1 MRISITLPRSPRRL
15 RLTALAACAML
26 TALSACGVTDVTD
39 LNNSSIQDLTG
50 NPTPAGIAAAEIG
63 LVRTARGDRT
73 TEINVLGIYGRE
85 SYNVQTSEPRTV
97 TNTLIG
103 PLVQQNGGGLLF
115 GGYVTIREANIIMKA
130 VDNVSGLTDEQK
142 AAVRGFTQTWKALAY
157 LRAIEVRERLGIPL
171 DVDVDPNS
179 APAPIADRDAVYA
192 RIGQLL
198 DSARANLAAGG
209 SGFPFTLPTGFEGFD
224 TPATFAQFAAGL
236 EARAHV
242 YHGDFAAA
250 LTDLQGSFIDTT
262 ASFDNGVYY
271 GFSNNAGDAQ
281 NPFSDAT
288 QFFAHDSDWA
298 QAELRT
304 DGSKDL
310 RAQKLL
316 VKMAQP
322 FSLPTY
328 GITTNYQFVITAN
341 RETTAPLS
349 EMRNEELIL
358 LRAEANLGA
367 GNNEDA
373 LKDINT
379 VRVKSGGLAPLPDPY
394 SGDMLQALL
403 YEKRYSLMFEGH
415 RWLDLLHY
423 GLLAT
428 LPKAA
433 PNHKIFDANPY
444 PVNECVARNP
454 QPAGCDP
461 IVGF

>member
-1 MRISITLPRSPRRL
+1 MMLPSRRCVL
-15 RLTALAACAML
+15 STALAACAML
-26 TALSACGVTDVTD
+26 TFLSGCGVTDVTD
-39 LNNSSIQDLTG
+39 LNNSSIQNLTG
-50 NPTPAGIAAAEIG
+50 GATPAGIAAAEIG
-63 LVRTARGDRT
+63 LVSTSRGDRT
-73 TEINVLGIYGRE
+73 TEINTLGIYGRE
-85 SYNVQTSEPRTV
+85 SYNIQTSEPRTV

-115 GGYVTIREANIIMKA
+115 GGYVTIREANIVMKA
-130 VDNVSGLTDEQK
+130 VDNVTAFSDEQK

-171 DVDVDPNS
+171 DVDVDPNG

-209 SGFPFTLPTGFEGFD
+209 QAFPFTIPSGFEGFD
-224 TPATFAQFAAGL
+224 TPATFAKFAAGL

-242 YHGDFAAA
+242 YHGDFDAA
-250 LTDLQGSFIDTT
+250 LTDLQSSFVDTT
-262 ASFDNGVYY
+262 ASFDTGVYY
-271 GFSNNAGDAQ
+271 GFSNNAGDAP

-298 QAELRT
+298 QAELRA
-304 DGSKDL
+304 DNSKDL
-310 RAQKLL
+310 RAQRLL
-316 VKMAQP
+316 VQLAQP
-322 FSLPTY
+322 FSLPAF
-328 GITTNYQFVITAN
+328 GITTNYQFAVTAN

-358 LRAEANLGA
+358 LRAEANLGL
-367 GNNEDA
+367 GNDEDA
-373 LKDINT
+373 LKDINA
-379 VRVKSGGLAPLPDPY
+379 VRVTSGGLQPLPDPY

-454 QPAGCDP
+454 QPEGCNP
-461 IVGF
+461 ITGF

>member
-1 MRISITLPRSPRRL
+1 MIIPSRRVL
-15 RLTALAACAML
+15 STAVAACAML

-50 NPTPAGIAAAEIG
+50 NATPAGIAAAEIG
-63 LVRTARGDRT
+63 LVSTSRGDRT
-73 TEINVLGIYGRE
+73 TEINTLGIYGRE

-103 PLVQQNGGGLLF
+103 PLVQQNGGGLMF
-115 GGYVTIREANIIMKA
+115 GGYVTIREANIVMKS
-130 VDNVSGLTDEQK
+130 VDGVSAFSDEQK

-171 DVDVDPNS
+171 DVDVDPNA
-179 APAPIADRDAVYA
+179 APAAIADRDAVYT

-209 SGFPFTLPTGFEGFD
+209 QTFPFTLPSGFEGFD
-224 TPATFAQFAAGL
+224 TPATFATFAAGL

-250 LTDLQGSFIDTT
+250 LTDLQSSFVDTT
-262 ASFDNGVYY
+262 ASFNIGVFY
-271 GFSNNAGDAQ
+271 GFSNNSGDTP

-288 QFFAHDSDWA
+288 QFFAHDSDWT
-298 QAELRT
+298 QAELRA
-304 DGSKDL
+304 DHSKDL
-310 RAQKLL
+310 RAQRLL
-316 VKMAQP
+316 VQMAQP
-322 FSLPTY
+322 FSLPAF
-328 GITTNYQFVITAN
+328 GITTNYQFAITAN

-358 LRAEANLGA
+358 LRAEANLGLS
-367 GNNEDA
+367 NTEDA

-379 VRVKSGGLAPLPDPY
+379 VRVKSGGLEPLPDPY

-423 GLLAT
+423 GLLNT

-454 QPAGCDP
+454 QPEGCNP
-461 IVGF
+461 ITGF

>member
-1 MRISITLPRSPRRL
+1 MRIPTMMLLSRRSVL
-15 RLTALAACAML
+15 SATLAACAAL
-26 TALSACGVTDVTD
+26 TALSGCKATDVTD
-39 LNNSSIQDLTG
+39 LNNSSIQDLSG
-50 NPTPAGIAAAEIG
+50 GATPAAIAAAEIG
-63 LVRTARGDRT
+63 LVITSRGDRA
-73 TEINVLGIYGRE
+73 TEVNTLGIYGRE
-85 SYNVQTSEPRTV
+85 SYNIQTSEPRTV

-103 PLVQQNGGGLLF
+103 PLVQQNGGGLMF

-130 VDNVSGLTDEQK
+130 VDNVTALSDAQK
-142 AAVRGFTQTWKALAY
+142 SAVRGFTQTWKALAF

-179 APAPIADRDAVYA
+179 APAAIADRDAVYTK
-192 RIGQLL
+192 IGQLL
-198 DSARANLAAGG
+198 DSARANLATGG
-209 SGFPFTLPTGFEGFD
+209 AAFPFTLPSGFEGFD
-224 TPATFAQFAAGL
+224 TPATFAMFAAGL

-250 LTDLQGSFIDTT
+250 LTDLQSSFVDTT
-262 ASFDNGVYY
+262 ASFDLGVYY
-271 GFSNNAGDAQ
+271 GFSNNAGDTP

-298 QAELRT
+298 QAELRP

-310 RAQKLL
+310 RAQTKL
-316 VKMAQP
+316 VKMAQA
-322 FSLPTY
+322 FSYPTY
-328 GITTNYQFVITAN
+328 NITTNYQFVVTAD
-341 RETTAPLS
+341 RETNAPIS
-349 EMRNEELIL
+349 EVRNEELIL
-358 LRAEANLGA
+358 LRAEANLGLDNTEA
-367 GNNEDA
+367 A
-373 LKDINT
+373 LKDINE

-403 YEKRYSLMFEGH
+403 YEKRYSLLFEGH

-423 GLLAT
+423 NLLAT

-454 QPAGCDP
+454 QPEGCNPIAG
-461 IVGF
+461 F